1 VILSISAK
9 CSDLCYSEVRNLTGD
24 VIFERDGYVPGGFQ
38 ISDDED
44 YVTFE
49 VNLDT
54 GMIVGFKPMSTAAI
68 KKAIEKNS

>member
-1 VILSISAK
+1 
-9 CSDLCYSEVRNLTGD
+9 VRNLTGD